1 MHHPPFSISLGDSSY
16 FEYDQPDSIRKF
28 CNLIQNHKQV
38 IGIFCGHIHRTYN
51 TTLGNIEANVMPS
64 IALDLS
70 QERITNKVHLP
81 VYHLHKFYD
90 GLRYETEIRNT

>member
-1 MHHPPFSISLGDSSY
+1 
-16 FEYDQPDSIRKF
+16 
-28 CNLIQNHKQV
+28 
-38 IGIFCGHIHRTYN
+38 
-51 TTLGNIEANVMPS
+51 MPS